1 MENACQGLGSLT
13 DKREKETYFSSEVQI
28 WFSGN
33 KRSCFF
39 CPNAQSV
46 LSSSPLDSIVS
57 PSSSLPSPIPASFP
71 SSAHG
76 PPEDS
81 FLSFSG
87 TSDDGLH
94 PHFCP
99 SQPALCGALRTPH
112 VSMAPPAAALQDS
125 FLFLGRSSR
134 TPWRAVMVRR
144 LGVVAGHA
152 ENVGYSPV
160 PMGDM
165 DIQWVLQSLS
175 SEQSSTG
182 KRKTKRHKSGEM
194 RHEKSWLP
202 GEELGL
208 QESGV

>member
-13 DKREKETYFSSEVQI
+13 DKGEKETYFSSEVQK

-39 CPNAQSV
+39 YPNAQSV
-46 LSSSPLDSIVS
+46 LSSSPWIAL
-57 PSSSLPSPIPASFP
+57 SLPLPPSLPPIHASFH
-71 SSAHG
+71 SAHG
-76 PPEDS
+76 PPGDS

-99 SQPALCGALRTPH
+99 PQPALCDALQTPH
-112 VSMAPPAAALQDS
+112 VSMVLPAAVLQDS

-134 TPWRAVMVRR
+134 TPWKAVMVRR
-144 LGVVAGHA
+144 FGVVAGHA

-160 PMGDM
+160 PIGDM
-165 DIQWVLQSLS
+165 DIRWVPQALS
-175 SEQSSTG
+175 SELSSTE
-182 KRKTKRHKSGEM
+182 KRKTK
-194 RHEKSWLP
+194 
-202 GEELGL
+202 
-208 QESGV
+208 